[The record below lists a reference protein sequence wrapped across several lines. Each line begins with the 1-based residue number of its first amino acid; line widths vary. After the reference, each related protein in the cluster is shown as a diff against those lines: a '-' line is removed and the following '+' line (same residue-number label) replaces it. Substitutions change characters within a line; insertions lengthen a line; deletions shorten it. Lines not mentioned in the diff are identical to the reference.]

1 MATKKNEI
9 NYDEILT
16 IEKGK
21 LTRVAEGTYKELVL
35 PSTIKSIAKDAFGTA
50 KIKKLVLPESLKKII
65 GQNFKGNPGIT
76 EIVICNGT
84 ESIGKEAFAG
94 CKSLKKVSLPETVTE
109 IGDKAFKDCAKLIE
123 INIPH
128 SVKSLG
134 AAVFSGCKV
143 LSTITFDRCEISCID
158 FDSLF
163 KDCKKLISIN
173 MIDCSSYN
181 SENGIIFNK
190 AMDMIDFIGEGVKE
204 LALPDTITDIT
215 VTNKIK
221 KIILSIV
228 PNTKRNIEIETTSID
243 DIEFIAGGKTYTFNL
258 ENEKYSLEKYAY
270 HYSRD
275 ELYPKKK
282 EQVLYLLNSI
292 INIIVSGDCSDN
304 DLGKAVYSGWSGS
317 VEIIEPMLT
326 LRISLSEAVSE
337 IYGLNKI
344 DVFDK
349 LFEPVITQDDD
360 FDLANELHNEILNF
374 FNENPKML
382 IYLEHFSSLKN
393 EIEKVKH

>member
-1 MATKKNEI
+1 MLDKK
-9 NYDEILT
+9 
-16 IEKGK
+16 
-21 LTRVAEGTYKELVL
+21 
-35 PSTIKSIAKDAFGTA
+35 
-50 KIKKLVLPESLKKII
+50 
-65 GQNFKGNPGIT
+65 
-76 EIVICNGT
+76 
-84 ESIGKEAFAG
+84 
-94 CKSLKKVSLPETVTE
+94 
-109 IGDKAFKDCAKLIE
+109 
-123 INIPH
+123 
-128 SVKSLG
+128 
-134 AAVFSGCKV
+134 
-143 LSTITFDRCEISCID
+143 
-158 FDSLF
+158 
-163 KDCKKLISIN
+163 
-173 MIDCSSYN
+173 
-181 SENGIIFNK
+181 
-190 AMDMIDFIGEGVKE
+190 
-204 LALPDTITDIT
+204 
-215 VTNKIK
+215 
-221 KIILSIV
+221 
-228 PNTKRNIEIETTSID
+228 
-243 DIEFIAGGKTYTFNL
+243 FNL